1 MALMFGSPNRKT
13 SRTIEDAK
21 KDQRLDMARTLYLGG
36 KVKIV
41 TTEEVPNREVLGTF
55 GLIVCRSYNFD
66 NAFYGLIAQAI
77 DANADAIVGYRESV
91 SFHPEGD
98 KFYSCYGTAVRLK
111 KVKQSK

>member
-1 MALMFGSPNRKT
+1 MALMFGSPSRKP

-41 TTEEVPNREVLGTF
+41 TTEEVPNREVMGTF

-111 KVKQSK
+111 KIKQTK